1 MVSHSE
7 IINDILTLL
16 AQAENRTLP
25 FSSLLQAT
33 ALSRRELL
41 SLLSLL
47 ATLEQSALLSHT
59 TDFWGDPQSY
69 MLLLGWEELLKH
81 DVFVVNGL

>member
-25 FSSLLQAT
+25 FSSLLQTT

-41 SLLSLL
+41 SLLNS
-47 ATLEQSALLSHT
+47 LEQSAFLSHT

-69 MLLLGWEELLKH
+69 TFLVGAEKWSVQNENATSIIK
-81 DVFVVNGL
+81 

>member
-7 IINDILTLL
+7 VINNTLTLL

-33 ALSRRELL
+33 TLSRRELL
-41 SLLSLL
+41 NLLNL
-47 ATLEQSALLSHT
+47 LEQSAILSHT

-69 MLLLGWEELLKH
+69 TLHANVL
-81 DVFVVNGL
+81 